1 LAAGA
6 GAPAWETLGQLHAA
20 QDDHARAS
28 QCLLN
33 ALRLQHGEPVQPLE
47 PATTTA
53 APAAVE
59 QRDQHGLPHLGDDPA

>member
-1 LAAGA
+1 MAAGA

-20 QDDHARAS
+20 QNDHARAS

-47 PATTTA
+47 PAMTTST
-53 APAAVE
+53 PSSVE
-59 QRDQHGLPHLGDDPA
+59 QLDQHCLPHLGDDPA